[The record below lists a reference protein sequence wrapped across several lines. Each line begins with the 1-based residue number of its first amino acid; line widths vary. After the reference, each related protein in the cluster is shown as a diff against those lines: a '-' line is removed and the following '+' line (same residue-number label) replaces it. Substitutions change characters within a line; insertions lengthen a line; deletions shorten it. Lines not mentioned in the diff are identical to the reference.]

1 MGVAMSYRRPIS
13 STWWLAK
20 NNYILFMCREA
31 TAVFVWLYLVFYL
44 SQLAKLGGDVGA
56 YTQFLDGRS
65 SFLWIL
71 FHVVALIAA
80 IYHSATWF
88 NLTPK
93 VIVVRRG
100 EEKVPDG
107 LIIGPHY
114 AGWIGLSLAIIFIV
128 LWS

>member
-1 MGVAMSYRRPIS
+1 M
-13 STWWLAK
+13 AK
-20 NNYILFMCREA
+20 TNYILFMCREA

-44 SQLAKLGGDVGA
+44 CQLAKLGGDVGA
-56 YTQFLDGRS
+56 YTQFLDGRK

-71 FHVVALIAA
+71 FHVGALIAA

-93 VIVVRRG
+93 VIIVRRG
-100 EEKVPDG
+100 EDKVPDG

>member
-1 MGVAMSYRRPIS
+1 MSYRRPIS

-20 NNYILFMCREA
+20 TNYILFMCREA
-31 TAVFVWLYLVFYL
+31 TAVLVWLYLVFYL
-44 SQLAKLGGDVGA
+44 CQLSQLGQDAGT
-56 YTQFLDGRS
+56 YTTFLASRG
-65 SFLWIL
+65 SFPWML
-71 FHVVALIAA
+71 FHMVALVAA

-107 LIIGPHY
+107 LIVGPHY
-114 AGWIGLSLAIIFIV
+114 AGWIGLSLAIIFIA